1 VSPDHRNKR
10 RQIGKL
16 HVAGRCRRASQQST
30 LQLYMATLVA
40 IMPRRVALTLGL
52 MVCLRLTEGVGLL
65 MLVPLPLWLAAF
77 FAGITLRYSG
87 ALRHYWEPLR
97 VHPALATP
105 AWPMPVLRLHW

>member
-1 VSPDHRNKR
+1 
-10 RQIGKL
+10 
-16 HVAGRCRRASQQST
+16 
-30 LQLYMATLVA
+30 MATLVA